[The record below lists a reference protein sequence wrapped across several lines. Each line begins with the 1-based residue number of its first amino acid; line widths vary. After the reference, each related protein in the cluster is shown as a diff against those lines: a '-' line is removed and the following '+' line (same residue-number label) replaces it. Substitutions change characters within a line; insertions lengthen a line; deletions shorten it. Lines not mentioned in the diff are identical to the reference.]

1 MAPTGDACQGPDCNI
16 HGCDTCDPMN
26 DRGLWAA
33 AQKGALDAKR
43 LDWLEEFDS
52 ERLEDVRGHINNE
65 GGTVREAIDFFMGQS

>member
-1 MAPTGDACQGPDCNI
+1 MSKTKTTSKKKTAKKAPAKKTSVPKS
-16 HGCDTCDPMN
+16 M
-26 DRGLWAA
+26 
-33 AQKGALDAKR
+33 DAKR